1 MICASSSDAAPERAS
16 LAAPACLDVARRT
29 IMPRA
34 DLCLLDA
41 RRGDVPSQ
49 VQTIQDDWEN
59 RELVEIVQLNV
70 LTITKFL
77 NKFDTSAR
85 YKLARIN
92 EKLSKLERALDYVEA
107 AVKSTMEGE

>member
-1 MICASSSDAAPERAS
+1 MGKKKE
-16 LAAPACLDVARRT
+16 
-29 IMPRA
+29 
-34 DLCLLDA
+34 
-41 RRGDVPSQ
+41 DVPTIDPATRHV

-59 RELVEIVQLNV
+59 RELVEIVQMNV
-70 LTITKFL
+70 LTITQFL

-107 AVKSTMEGE
+107 AIKSTMEGE